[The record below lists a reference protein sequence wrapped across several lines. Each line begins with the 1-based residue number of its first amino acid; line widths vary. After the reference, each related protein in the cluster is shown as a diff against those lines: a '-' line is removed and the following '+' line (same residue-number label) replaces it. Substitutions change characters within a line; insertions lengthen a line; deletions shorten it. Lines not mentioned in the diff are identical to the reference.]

1 MRKFLFHILLLV
13 SMASYAQTV
22 NVMRYCLLGSTPNR
36 SYLVSCVDSILHDM
50 ENQLHVLYVSD
61 TAYPIPL
68 ADIDSVTFSKE
79 PVQCIHVPGY
89 AGNAS
94 AWLFTDGAAMSLSP
108 DTALAG
114 YRHLLIDSLDLSR
127 GTWTST
133 GRVSIC
139 LDSQYRPVVAID
151 GEHKM
156 RFSYDTDG
164 TFSVS
169 VLHTDSTT
177 EDVTSLSAMRGRKR
191 VRHRTAA
198 TSMDSLCHALDVYC
212 AAKEYVGSQPSV
224 LVRGIASSLSESLG
238 KEFPDDFGSLVVSG
252 EPLASSV
259 VDFLTGRFRSASSG
273 SAGWTEA
280 MASSDN
286 ATAEYCRWV
295 VEQELDD
302 CTVTVVSADVEGRND
317 IVLKYM
323 FSGDRFFDSGK
334 PLPAYAIIYSR
345 VDESFAQ
352 YTTGTREIHEGF
364 ESRVFEDCS
373 GAVYTFRIV
382 MWPSSCAGHGDLF
395 VRTSNS
401 KAAVVAP
408 LYLSQLEQES
418 ASTSDSLLTVRMR
431 VAVEYQTDQD
441 RVQLSRW
448 DYGVYVKRGDAD
460 SVLYSAKNTGN
471 SGYIDLEF
479 CRSELNMDYTAFRAT
494 PMEPIYFG
502 VYTTEAGD
510 ITKLYDRLQ
519 AEIVYSEAP
528 EAITGEVVD
537 VSSTE
542 ATVKCE
548 YKNCQFWNAQCGL
561 EYFTDSKSEPILLDA
576 NKEDGEYDF
585 HLDNLSTN
593 TTYNYRAYYEVNGV
607 REYGEIKSFKT
618 KGYFFEENFV
628 DDLDAIYCD
637 DGYIALF
644 GFEEVEVAPDCFSEE
659 RVVYI
664 GKVENEEFMK
674 DDAMVMV
681 VDSTNFPVRMAT
693 KDVNAIFSRVDEEHF
708 NCAIYTAQS
717 GEWTELENLSYE
729 SLFIEKSPSVTRA
742 LATGGHADFGWSDVL
757 NGMDILHSLTDG
769 IGSVLKND
777 QLGVLESNLDIF
789 GNLQPNDEIGLGIDV
804 SLALGDGT
812 NLKGNIM
819 IAVGS
824 YLVEKYEKFVEE
836 HLGKVRISIEDFK
849 RIDATTCEVFY
860 KIEGLNSNGLKYGV
874 SNMILNKGNTPVD
887 YQEVSVTN
895 HSGSKVFANL
905 STGKYTVEFYIHSSK
920 YYFILYD
927 VKYTFSMFELGLDH
941 YTVAPEPEYS
951 GGKVKFD
958 VEVFLSGDSEELNK
972 WISNGVEFGYYVHY
986 ANAFDYKKVTNFSA
1000 IFSTTPLTYNLDI
1013 EREGFF
1019 EENIDYTSFKARA
1032 VDYHI
1037 GAYAVVDGK
1046 ILTYD
1051 EQEMELVYDEHP
1063 EVHTGEASSVSETEA
1078 TVKCEFEDCLFWNA
1092 LRGVEYFTDSKSG
1105 LILLDANKE
1114 DGEYDFHLDNLSTNT
1129 TYNYRAYYEVDGV
1142 REYGETK
1149 SFETKGG
1156 ALCDDAN
1163 HVHAV
1168 DLGLSVKW
1176 ACCNVGASV
1185 PEGYG
1190 GYYAWGE
1197 TEEKS
1202 DYDRDTYQYYIDTD
1216 GDGYKEWQNIGS
1228 NISGTSYDVA
1238 HVKWGGGW
1246 RMPTR
1251 DEIEELCEKCSW
1263 EWTSVNG
1270 IYGKK
1275 VTGPNGNSI
1284 FLPAAGFRNGTEVYL
1299 RGSYGN
1305 YWSGTL
1311 NEDSSYDAY
1320 DLYFYSGYGYWSNYY
1335 RGGGHTVRPVT
1346 DK

>member
-79 PVQCIHVPGY
+79 PAQCIHVPGY

-139 LDSQYRPVVAID
+139 LDSQYRPVVAMD

-238 KEFPDDFGSLVVSG
+238 KEFPDDFGSLVVGG

-273 SAGWTEA
+273 VAGWTEA

-295 VEQELDD
+295 VDQELDD
-302 CTVTVVSADVEGRND
+302 CTATVVSADVEGRND

-382 MWPSSCAGHGDLF
+382 MWPSSCAEHGDLF

-418 ASTSDSLLTVRMR
+418 ASTSDSLLTVRMK
-431 VAVEYQTDQD
+431 VAVEYQTDKD

-494 PMEPIYFG
+494 PKEPIYFG

-664 GKVENEEFMK
+664 GRVENEEFMK

-729 SLFIEKSPSVTRA
+729 SSFMEKSPSATRA
-742 LATGGHADFGWSDVL
+742 LATGGYSEFGLD
-757 NGMDILHSLTDG
+757 DALTAVSIAG
-769 IGSVLKND
+769 NLKKGFGSALKND
-777 QLGVLESNLDIF
+777 QVGVLESNLGVF
-789 GNLQPNDEIGLGIDV
+789 GDLQGNKELGLGIGLITAGSV
-804 SLALGDGT
+804 PGALLAIGG
-812 NLKGNIM
+812 
-819 IAVGS
+819 
-824 YLVEKYEKFVEE
+824 YLSGKFDDFVVKE
-836 HLGKVRISIEDFK
+836 LGKVRLAIEDLK
-849 RIDATTCEVFY
+849 KHDSTTCEIFFS
-860 KIEGLNSNGLKYGV
+860 ISGLNEKGLRN
-874 SNMILNKGNTPVD
+874 S
-887 YQEVSVTN
+887 EVGMEVYNADAIFYMDFLKS
-895 HSGSKVFANL
+895 ANYKDSRVMAL
-905 STGKYTVEFYIHSSK
+905 PTGRYTVEVYVRSTKYRYIE
-920 YYFILYD
+920 YR
-927 VKYTFSMFELGLDH
+927 VMYTFSMFELGLDH

-1000 IFSTTPLTYNLDI
+1000 IFLTTPLTYNLDI

-1105 LILLDANKE
+1105 SVLLDANKE

-1156 ALCDDAN
+1156 ALCNDGN

-1202 DYDRDTYQYYIDTD
+1202 SYDWSTYKWCDGSYDTQTKYCTASDYGIVDNKTVLDSWD
-1216 GDGYKEWQNIGS
+1216 
-1228 NISGTSYDVA
+1228 DVA

-1246 RMPTR
+1246 RMPTYE
-1251 DEIEELCEKCSW
+1251 EIEELVDKCTW
-1263 EWTSVNG
+1263 QGTSVNG
-1270 IYGKK
+1270 VKGQK

-1284 FLPAAGFRNGTEVYL
+1284 FLPAAGRRHGTEVL
-1299 RGSYGN
+1299 GRGSNGY
-1305 YWSGTL
+1305 YWSGTVGGV
-1311 NEDSSYDAY
+1311 NSYVACC
-1320 DLYFYSGYGYWSNYY
+1320 LVFGSGRGLWLRWRTRSYG
-1335 RGGGHTVRPVT
+1335 HPVRPVT
-1346 DK
+1346 E